1 MDFKKEQIGTLIL
14 LAGILLLTVV
24 LINGCKEKSP
34 SPASSTSDIE
44 AVTSAAAE
52 TYEQMSCPVMG
63 GKINKALYTEYKDK
77 KVYFC
82 CSGCVAKFKE
92 DPEKYLAK
100 LPQFSE

>member
-1 MDFKKEQIGTLIL
+1 MNCKMKQFGMLIL
-14 LAGILLLTVV
+14 LAGILFLTLV
-24 LINGCKEKSP
+24 LITGCKEKSP
-34 SPASSTSDIE
+34 SPASTTSDID

-52 TYEQMSCPVMG
+52 TLEQTSCPVMG
-63 GKINKALYTEYKDK
+63 GKINKAIYTEYKDK